1 MYCRNSIFFM
11 SNLTGADDGGVIINK
26 KEAQAA

>member
-1 MYCRNSIFFM
+1 MYCSNSIFFM
-11 SNLTGADDGGVIINK
+11 PNLTGADGGVIINK

>member
-1 MYCRNSIFFM
+1 MYYNKSIFFM
-11 SNLTGADDGGVIINK
+11 SNLTGADGGVIINK